1 MPPIANPVGNRGTLE
16 YTGGRRVIPQV
27 PNWPANRQPR
37 RGAAFILLV
46 AMILIVVATTTN
58 MLIQGAVTS
67 RWNER
72 EKLQDTIL
80 LNAISAA
87 DALESGE
94 SIELTIAPESN
105 ERFTVQRIDNQRN
118 ATWRRGDTVID
129 QMNRPLASSPNS
141 ASGTGE

>member
-1 MPPIANPVGNRGTLE
+1 MNPHVPNRGGNRH
-16 YTGGRRVIPQV
+16 
-27 PNWPANRQPR
+27 PR
-37 RGAAFILLV
+37 RGAAFLLLV
-46 AMILIVVATTTN
+46 AMILIVVAATTN

-72 EKLQDTIL
+72 EKLQDSIL
-80 LNAISAA
+80 LNAISVAN
-87 DALESGE
+87 ALESGE
-94 SIELTIAPESN
+94 SIELTIEPESN
-105 ERFTVQRIDNQRN
+105 ERITVQRLDNQLN